1 MRLTQPHCSDSTA
14 ALADVPQIGSV
25 LGERYCV
32 LETLGSGGMGVVF
45 RAHNVVTGKQVA
57 VKWLYPRAASQ
68 GEADGRPLREARAA
82 SCLRHPNVVDVYD
95 ILPDGTTSILVM
107 ELLVGETLRAYL
119 KRAPRIDVTE
129 LLALLLPAMDGVAAA
144 HASGVIHRDLKPDN
158 IFLESVPGRSSVI
171 AKVLDFGIAKH
182 MDDAEHTLTETG
194 KALGTPSYMSL
205 EQLRGDKDIDA
216 RADVYAL
223 GVMLYEAIT
232 GQMPHDASSLPELA
246 IKRAT
251 VAVPSVKE
259 LRPELPTSLARV
271 IDWAIARDRDERV
284 PDVRTLRDE
293 LEVFAREHSFRGQMT
308 QRDSVLPLLA
318 APRESR
324 PSPLD
329 AIRPSL
335 PAGSAARARRASS
348 TPLVRGVPVARAPGM
363 RERAAWLTLVLA
375 LVVFVGSLLARDR
388 PAPERSPPQVAS
400 MSQAVTTQHPEPSW
414 AEVEPSRKDSVAL
427 VLSPRDADDPTP
439 MPSASMSIDT
449 PNEIDA
455 AGRGAPGSPA
465 ARAGA
470 KKVPT
475 ASVAAKR
482 ADAGGRPLQSVH
494 AAAGDHPLP
503 KTIAE
508 MLAF

>member
-1 MRLTQPHCSDSTA
+1 LDE
-14 ALADVPQIGSV
+14 VPQIGRV
-25 LGERYCV
+25 LGERYRV

-45 RAHNVVTGKQVA
+45 RADNIVTGKQVA
-57 VKWLYPRAASQ
+57 IKWLYPRAGSNGQ
-68 GEADGRPLREARAA
+68 TDGRPLREARVA

-107 ELLVGETLRAYL
+107 ELLVGETLRTYL
-119 KRAPRIDVTE
+119 KRSPRIDVAE

-158 IFLESVPGRSSVI
+158 IFLETVPGRSSVI
-171 AKVLDFGIAKH
+171 VKVLDFGIAKRT
-182 MDDAEHTLTETG
+182 DDIEHTLTETG

-205 EQLRGDKDIDA
+205 EQLRGDRDIDA

-259 LRPELPTSLARV
+259 LRPELPTSLARIV
-271 IDWAIARDRDERV
+271 DWAIARDRDERV

-293 LEVFAREHSFRGQMT
+293 LELFAREHSFRGQMT
-308 QRDSVLPLLA
+308 QRDSVLPLIA

-324 PSPLD
+324 PSPSPRPRD
-329 AIRPSL
+329 AARVSP
-335 PAGSAARARRASS
+335 PASSAARARRTSS
-348 TPLVRGVPVARAPGM
+348 TSLVLEILAARAPGT
-363 RERAAWLTLVLA
+363 RERAAWMTLVLA
-375 LVVFVGSLLARDR
+375 LLVFAGGLLWRDR
-388 PAPERSPPQVAS
+388 SAADRSPPHVLP
-400 MSQAVTTQHPEPSW
+400 MSRAVMTRHSEPSW
-414 AEVEPSRKDSVAL
+414 AELEPSRKHAVVL
-427 VLSPRDADDPTP
+427 VQPPRAADAAAPV
-439 MPSASMSIDT
+439 PSANMSIEA
-449 PNEIDA
+449 PNEIGSA
-455 AGRGAPGSPA
+455 ERGTLPVV
-465 ARAGA
+465 ARASA
-470 KKVPT
+470 KKFPN
-475 ASVAAKR
+475 ASGTKR

-494 AAAGDHPLP
+494 AAVGDHPQSK